1 MRLLIV
7 SGSQRAQSQSA
18 KVAKY
23 MSSVATG
30 YSEVSHIELCRFDLP
45 FWDGEPESK
54 SGEGNPW
61 TMISYKVRRADA
73 LILITP
79 EWGGMASPL
88 LKNFL
93 LMCNN
98 QDTAHKP
105 ALLVSVV
112 SGISGAYPIAELRM
126 NALKNNK
133 LVALPDHLIIRNVTE
148 VLNTPPLLASP
159 PLDAELGIECEL
171 GREFESEREIDLR
184 ARIDYSLHMLHQYS
198 GALVGIRERHESTPY
213 PKQQEYCYG
222 M

>member
-23 MSSVATG
+23 MSSAATG

-54 SGEGNPW
+54 STEGSPW
-61 TMISYKVRRADA
+61 TMISHKVRRADA

-93 LMCNN
+93 LMCDN

-133 LVALPDHLIIRNVTE
+133 MVALPDHLIIRNVNE
-148 VLNTPPLLASP
+148 VLNTNTSLDIAS
-159 PLDAELGIECEL
+159 LNCKHNIEDQ
-171 GREFESEREIDLR
+171 REIDLR
-184 ARIDYSLHMLHQYS
+184 ARIDYSLHMLNQYS
-198 GALVGIRERHESTPY
+198 GALIGIRKRHESTPY

>member
-1 MRLLIV
+1 MNLLIV
-7 SGSQRAQSQSA
+7 SGSQRANSQST
-18 KVAKY
+18 KVANY
-23 MSSVATG
+23 MVKHSAKFD
-30 YSEVSHIELCRFDLP
+30 EVSHIELCRYDLP
-45 FWDGEPESK
+45 FWDGEHESK
-54 SGEGNPW
+54 SAPASPW
-61 TMISYKVRRADA
+61 PLISHKIKKSDA

-93 LMCNN
+93 LMCDN

-133 LVALPDHLIIRNVTE
+133 LVALPDHLIIRNVND
-148 VLNTPPLLASP
+148 VLNSSNTEPLT
-159 PLDAELGIECEL
+159 D
-171 GREFESEREIDLR
+171 RESDLR
-184 ARIDYSLHMLHQYS
+184 QRIDYSLYMLNQYS
-198 GALVGIRERHESTPY
+198 EALATIRAKHQDTPY

>member
-1 MRLLIV
+1 MKLLIV
-7 SGSQRAQSQSA
+7 SGSQRENSQSA
-18 KVAKY
+18 KVANYIAKH
-23 MSSVATG
+23 SS
-30 YSEVSHIELCRFDLP
+30 EFNDISHIELCRYDLP
-45 FWDGEPESK
+45 FWDGEQESK
-54 SGEGNPW
+54 SMQSSPW
-61 TMISYKVRRADA
+61 PLISQKVRRADA
-73 LILITP
+73 LVLITP

-93 LMCNN
+93 LMCDN

-133 LVALPDHLIIRNVTE
+133 LVALPDHLIIRNVND
-148 VLNTPPLLASP
+148 VLNTSE
-159 PLDAELGIECEL
+159 LDNPVIKD
-171 GREFESEREIDLR
+171 RDQDLR
-184 ARIDYSLHMLHQYS
+184 QRINYSMYMLNQYS
-198 GALVGIRERHESTPY
+198 EALAEIRTRHENTPY

>member
-1 MRLLIV
+1 MKLLIV
-7 SGSQRAQSQSA
+7 SGSQRIHSQSA

-23 MSSVATG
+23 MSSIATG

-45 FWDGEPESK
+45 FWDGEQESK
-54 SGEGNPW
+54 FTEGNPW
-61 TMISYKVRRADA
+61 TMISHKVRRADA
-73 LILITP
+73 LLLITP

-93 LMCNN
+93 LMCDN

-133 LVALPDHLIIRNVTE
+133 IVALPDHLIIRNVTE
-148 VLNTPPLLASP
+148 VLNTHTSFGSS
-159 PLDAELGIECEL
+159 PLDSEQHLECE
-171 GREFESEREIDLR
+171 GECEREIALR

-198 GALVGIRERHESTPY
+198 GALIGIRERHESTPY